1 MSEPMIAKRL
11 ASFEK
16 MRHSD
21 LISKILNHFTDQ
33 HFIPSY
39 EDYLELNQ
47 SLFTGDVSMDKVM
60 QWVMENPRRNRKLF
74 ETALYQGVEKLDID
88 EPVLTDFFDL
98 VTTPPV
104 WLEPEKLT
112 TAVKFTHRLG
122 HNSTFI
128 LRDAALM
135 VGYQFPGFN
144 QPLIM
149 TGALNQYAGK
159 RLAET
164 QKWWLDV
171 NQQQSFQRFNSG
183 FISTIYV
190 RFIHALVR
198 FQLNKSK
205 DWDHAF
211 WGTPINQ
218 YDQAMTNIAFSGLL
232 LIGSRVLGIFPSKA
246 ESEAVLHF
254 WKYTGW
260 LMGIDEKWL
269 IEKESDGW
277 KLLYWMQFVH
287 PQSDAS
293 SMALGATLSKE
304 PFERQYKYL
313 RPFQQKLAY
322 RQHLELTQF
331 FIGKKRMHKLG
342 LKPQSAAWFAYY
354 LLARNL
360 VLYSGA
366 KHLPSL
372 NQKLQQKGRAIQ
384 KLGLALYQSKAKQLA
399 SMHQ

>member
-1 MSEPMIAKRL
+1 MSEQIIAKRL

-21 LISKILNHFTDQ
+21 LISKIFHQFTDQ
-33 HFIPSY
+33 NFIPTY
-39 EDYLELNQ
+39 DDYLTLNQ
-47 SLFTGDVSMDKVM
+47 SLFTGDVAMDQVM

-74 ETALYQGVEKLDID
+74 ETSLYQGVEKLDVD
-88 EPVLTDFFDL
+88 EPILTEFFNL
-98 VTTPPV
+98 VTTPPA

-112 TAVKFTHRLG
+112 TAVNFTHRLG
-122 HNSTFI
+122 HNTTFI

-149 TGALNQYAGK
+149 TGALSQYAGK

-171 NQQQSFQRFNSG
+171 NQHHSFERFNTG
-183 FISTIYV
+183 FTSTIYV
-190 RFIHALVR
+190 RFIHSLVR

-205 DWDHAF
+205 DWDHEF

-232 LIGSRVLGIFPSKA
+232 LIGSRALGIFPSKT

-254 WKYTGW
+254 WKYAGW

-269 IEKESDGW
+269 VNKESEGW
-277 KLLYWMQFVH
+277 KLLQWMNYAH
-287 PQSDAS
+287 PATDDS
-293 SMALGATLSKE
+293 SRQLAVSLSKE
-304 PFERQYKYL
+304 PFERQYPHFKTFL
-313 RPFQQKLAY
+313 QKKAY
-322 RQHLELTQF
+322 RNHLDITQL
-331 FIGKKRMHKLG
+331 FIGKKKMKALG
-342 LKPQSAAWFAYY
+342 LKPRPVAWYPLYLFAKNTVIYRSARHSTHLEQF
-354 LLARNL
+354 LQRHGRTQQE
-360 VLYSGA
+360 YS
-366 KHLPSL
+366 
-372 NQKLQQKGRAIQ
+372 NT
-384 KLGLALYQSKAKQLA
+384 LYQNAGQQLA

>member
-47 SLFTGDVSMDKVM
+47 SLFTGDVAMDKVM

-112 TAVKFTHRLG
+112 IAVKFTHRLG

-269 IEKESDGW
+269 VNKESEGW
-277 KLLYWMQFVH
+277 KLLQWMNYAH
-287 PQSDAS
+287 PATDDS
-293 SMALGATLSKE
+293 SRTLAVSLSKE
-304 PFERQYKYL
+304 PFERQYPYFKTFL
-313 RPFQQKLAY
+313 QKKAY
-322 RQHLELTQF
+322 RNHLDITQW
-331 FIGKKRMHKLG
+331 FIGKKKMKALG
-342 LKPQSAAWFAYY
+342 LKPRAVVWYPLYLFAKNTMIYGSARYN
-354 LLARNL
+354 AR
-360 VLYSGA
+360 
-366 KHLPSL
+366 
-372 NQKLQQKGRAIQ
+372 LQQFLQQHGRAQ
-384 KLGLALYQSKAKQLA
+384 QEYSNTLYQNAGQQLA